1 MQERE
6 NPLEEIM
13 RIWGQS
19 EEALLK
25 KKTTYQRVNGTIVAT
40 ITEDLREGQDGEIE
54 IIKEEDRL
62 LDDNGYPIGR
72 SGAAQAECGCWI
84 SLRRD
89 ISSSCPVCERP
100 MCLRHSGFWPEV
112 GMVCPSCYT
121 MIRSQ
126 MRKGVIKDFFFRR
139 KKSE

>member
-25 KKTTYQRVNGTIVAT
+25 KKTTYQRVNGNIVAT

-72 SGAAQAECGCWI
+72 TGAAQAECGCWI
-84 SLRRD
+84 SLRFFRP
-89 ISSSCPVCERP
+89 CPGCSRPLCLTCQAFIPEIGAVCAT
-100 MCLRHSGFWPEV
+100 
-112 GMVCPSCYT
+112 CYRL
-121 MIRSQ
+121 IKSE
-126 MRKGVIKDFFFRR
+126 MRKRAIKNFFFRR